1 MKRGDGLKAMLLACA
16 SLALA
21 SVAHADEITVATVNN
36 PDMVMMQQL
45 SAEFTKAHPD
55 IKVNF
60 AVLPDQV
67 LRQNITQDVAA
78 GGGRYDVVTISPFEV
93 QSGWAKNKWLV
104 PLDPMFDALS
114 DADKKAY
121 DLDDLIPTIRAAL
134 TTDGQLYGLPFYGE
148 SSFTMYR
155 KDLFDAAG
163 IKMPEAPTWD
173 DIRAAACK
181 LNDPSKGIYGITMK
195 GVPDYG
201 QLAPFIT
208 FMHSY
213 GAKWFDENWQP
224 QIDSAP
230 FKKAFTAYVDL
241 LKKCGEPGA
250 TSVGFNESL
259 TLMSQG
265 KAAIW
270 VDATVGAGFLAD
282 PKSSQVVGKIGYAL
296 APTEGSKNGSAW
308 LYTWALGIV
317 SSSKHQKD
325 AFEFI
330 RWATSKDYIDLVA
343 KTAGPVRIPPGTRRS
358 TYARADYQ
366 KAAPFAPIVLKAI
379 EGADLTKPAK
389 DPVPYTGTAQV
400 NIPEYAA
407 WAAEFGQNFSAVIAG
422 SMTVDEALKRSQE
435 VAVRVMTDA
444 GYIK

>member
-1 MKRGDGLKAMLLACA
+1 MKALLLACA
-16 SLALA
+16 SVVL
-21 SVAHADEITVATVNN
+21 SVAASAAEVTVATVNN
-36 PDMVMMQQL
+36 PDMVMMQKL
-45 SAEFTKAHPD
+45 SAEFTKSHPD

-60 AVLPDQV
+60 VVLPDQV
-67 LRQNITQDVAA
+67 LRQNITQDVAI
-78 GGGRYDVVTISPFEV
+78 GGGRYDIVTVGPFEV
-93 QSGWAKNKWLV
+93 QAGWVQNKWLAS
-104 PLDPMFDALS
+104 LSPMFDSLS
-114 DADKKAY
+114 ADELKAY
-121 DLDDLIPTIRAAL
+121 DLDDLIPTIRGAL
-134 TTDGQLYGLPFYGE
+134 TVDKQLYGLPFYGE

-173 DIRAAACK
+173 DIKAAACK
-181 LNDPSKGIYGITMK
+181 LNDPSKGVYGIAMK

-213 GAKWFDENWQP
+213 GAKWFDEKWDP
-224 QIDSAP
+224 QINSEP

-241 LKKCGEPGA
+241 LKECGEPGA
-250 TSVGFNESL
+250 TSVGFNEAL

-317 SSSKHQKD
+317 SSSKHQKE

-343 KTAGPVRIPPGTRRS
+343 KTEGPVRIPPGTRRS
-358 TYARADYQ
+358 TYERADYV

-400 NIPEYAA
+400 HIPEYAA

-422 SMTVDEALKRSQE
+422 NMTIDDALNRSQE
-435 VAVRVMTDA
+435 AAVRVMTEA
-444 GYIK
+444 GYIKQ

>member
-1 MKRGDGLKAMLLACA
+1 MKAFLLASA
-16 SLALA
+16 SLAAALA
-21 SVAHADEITVATVNN
+21 ANAAEITVATVNN
-36 PDMVMMQQL
+36 PDMVAMKKL

-55 IKVNF
+55 INVNF
-60 AVLPDQV
+60 VVLPDQV
-67 LRQNITQDVAA
+67 LRQNITQDVAV

-93 QSGWAKNKWLV
+93 QAGWAKNKWLA
-104 PLDPMFDALS
+104 PLTPMFAALPEQER
-114 DADKKAY
+114 KAY
-121 DLDDLIPTIRAAL
+121 DLEDLIPTIRAAL
-134 TTDGQLYGLPFYGE
+134 TVDGELYGLPFYGE

-163 IKMPEAPTWD
+163 LKMPDAPTWD
-173 DIRAAACK
+173 DIRTFACK
-181 LNDPSKGIYGITMK
+181 LNDPSHGVYGVAMK

-213 GAKWFDENWQP
+213 GAKWFDEKWNP
-224 QIDSAP
+224 QITSPA
-230 FKKAFTAYVDL
+230 FKKAFTAYTDL
-241 LKKCGEPGA
+241 VKSCGAPGA
-250 TSVGFNESL
+250 SSIGFNEAL

-296 APTEGSKNGSAW
+296 APTEGSTNGSAW

-317 SSSKHQKD
+317 SSSKHQRE

-330 RWATSKDYIDLVA
+330 RWATSKDYVDLVA
-343 KTAGPVRIPPGTRRS
+343 KTEGPVRIPPGTRVS
-358 TYARADYQ
+358 TYSRDDYL
-366 KAAPFAPIVLKAI
+366 KAAPFARIVLKAI
-379 EGADLTKPAK
+379 EAADLTKPAK

-400 NIPEYAA
+400 DIPEYAA

-422 SMTVDEALKRSQE
+422 SMSVDDALSKSQDA
-435 VAVRVMTDA
+435 AVRVMTEA

>member
-1 MKRGDGLKAMLLACA
+1 MKAFGLAFATAAWCFT
-16 SLALA
+16 
-21 SVAHADEITVATVNN
+21 AHAAQITVATVNN
-36 PDMVMMQQL
+36 PDMVTMQRL
-45 SAEFTKAHPD
+45 SKEFMSAHPD
-55 IKVNF
+55 VTVNF
-60 AVLPDQV
+60 VVLPDQV
-67 LRQNITQDVAA
+67 LRQNITQDVAVGA
-78 GGGRYDVVTISPFEV
+78 GRYDVVTISPFEV
-93 QSGWAKNKWLV
+93 QAGWAKNKWLL
-104 PLDPMFDALS
+104 PLNPLFAALPEQERN
-114 DADKKAY
+114 KY
-121 DLDDLIPTIRAAL
+121 NIDDLIPTIRAAL
-134 TTDGQLYGLPFYGE
+134 TVDDQLYGLPFYGE

-163 IKMPEAPTWD
+163 LKMPDAPTWD
-173 DIRAAACK
+173 DIRSFACK
-181 LNDPSKGIYGITMK
+181 LNDPTKGVYGIAMK

-213 GAKWFDENWQP
+213 GAKWFDEKWTP
-224 QIDSAP
+224 QINSPA
-230 FKKAFTAYVDL
+230 FKKAFTAYTDL
-241 LKKCGEPGA
+241 VRSCGAPGA
-250 TSVGFNESL
+250 TSIGFNEAL

-282 PKSSQVVGKIGYAL
+282 PKSSQVVEKIGYAL
-296 APTEGSKNGSAW
+296 APTEGSTNGSAW

-317 SSSKHQKD
+317 SSSKHPKE

-330 RWATSKDYIDLVA
+330 RWATSKDYVDLVA
-343 KTAGPVRIPPGTRRS
+343 KTEGPVRIPPGTRTS
-358 TYARADYQ
+358 TYERADYVQ
-366 KAAPFAPIVLKAI
+366 AAPFAPIVVKAI
-379 EGADLTKPAK
+379 EAADLTKPAK

-422 SMTVDEALKRSQE
+422 SMSVDDALNKSQDA
-435 VAVRVMTDA
+435 AVRVMTEA

>member
-1 MKRGDGLKAMLLACA
+1 MKALLLASV

-21 SVAHADEITVATVNN
+21 TSANATEITVATVNN
-36 PDMVMMQQL
+36 PDMVTMQKL
-45 SAEFTKAHPD
+45 STEFTKAHPD
-55 IKVNF
+55 INVNF
-60 AVLPDQV
+60 VVLPDQV
-67 LRQNITQDVAA
+67 LRQNITQDVAV

-93 QSGWAKNKWLV
+93 QAGWAKNKWLT
-104 PLDPMFDALS
+104 PLTPMFAALPEQEQKS
-114 DADKKAY
+114 Y
-121 DLDDLIPTIRAAL
+121 GLDDLIPTIRAAL
-134 TTDGQLYGLPFYGE
+134 TVDGELYGLPFYGE

-155 KDLFDAAG
+155 KDLFDDAG
-163 IKMPEAPTWD
+163 LKMPDAPTWD
-173 DIRAAACK
+173 DIRASACK
-181 LNDPSKGIYGITMK
+181 LNDPSHGVYGIAMK

-213 GAKWFDENWQP
+213 GAKWFDEKWNP
-224 QIDSAP
+224 QITSPA
-230 FKKAFTAYVDL
+230 FKKAFTAYTDL
-241 LKKCGEPGA
+241 VKSCGAPGA
-250 TSVGFNESL
+250 SSIGFNEAL

-265 KAAIW
+265 KTAIW

-296 APTEGSKNGSAW
+296 APTEGSTNGSAW

-317 SSSKHQKD
+317 SSSKHQKE

-330 RWATSKDYIDLVA
+330 RWATSKDYVDLVA
-343 KTAGPVRIPPGTRRS
+343 KTEGPVRIPPGTRIS
-358 TYARADYQ
+358 TYSRDDYL

-379 EGADLTKPAK
+379 EAADLTKPAK

-400 NIPEYAA
+400 DIPEYAA

-422 SMTVDEALKRSQE
+422 SMTVDDALSKSQDA
-435 VAVRVMTDA
+435 AVRVMTEA